1 MISQNKSQRQKKRD
15 ASTGRTRFMTGLE
28 DDRFRTGGA
37 FDALPDHAF
46 NIETNRLQ
54 GRILSGYK
62 VGHVVGSGGM
72 GYVLHATR
80 AEGDFDRGAAI
91 KVVEATHRTSE
102 FAQRFRMEV
111 QILAQLNH
119 PCIAQLYDAGETE
132 EGWPYLVME
141 YVDGSPIDKYC
152 SHRNLSTDDRVSLLI
167 DVVKAVQF
175 AHAQLVV
182 HRDLKPSNVLV
193 DKSGKLKLLDF
204 GIAKLLNESPE
215 DLSRVGAMTPQY
227 ASPEQL
233 LGQPISIATDIYQ
246 LGLLFAKV
254 LGGDLPTQGETLTDA
269 IQRAAERRPLTLPL
283 TQRQSLPAELVLVIE
298 QCLRADPAD
307 RYRDANALLDD
318 LQAYLSGYPV
328 KAAGQNRG
336 YRFRKFVRRNWGV
349 VLSAGLALAAL
360 VSATIITSLQMVE
373 ANRQRD
379 IAVYQQQRV
388 QASSEF
394 YSLLME
400 EMGSGSFTSVE
411 LLDRGRELL
420 QDQFGM
426 GQPFMASV
434 LFDVSRRYATLNG
447 LHEHDRELELLRE
460 AEAIAREYQDDNMLA
475 AILCAMA
482 RSNQLRDPETAA
494 NQIAEGTTLYRSL
507 PTPTLETSMECLRA
521 QADAKTKAG
530 DADEALALLF
540 EALQLLD
547 LHPAPG
553 TSVRALLLHD
563 IAFTYFYDGD
573 PKRAMAYLDDLV
585 ELLESSG
592 RGSTLAYQRIAANK
606 AVSLVVLGQT
616 PEALETFVDL
626 TQRMR
631 TSGFR
636 GRGSAILLTQYGDLL
651 MTLGRVDDAQAVYT
665 QSLELAESTGDTRII
680 AASNLGLAKVHLAN
694 EAYGIAR
701 EHLDAAEAYVNQKEL
716 RLGLGVRTHRVKL
729 HRLTGRLDIAVP
741 EIEALLADVGYPKAR
756 RGQSVTRVII
766 EGANV
771 YRQLGDYVKAEALA
785 DELVNRLEQ
794 SMDPDSEGSIHL
806 GKALMQRAEIRL
818 DTGKSTAARL
828 DLEAALPHLNYAL
841 GEDHLVVEHA
851 RGLLSGI

>member
-1 MISQNKSQRQKKRD
+1 
-15 ASTGRTRFMTGLE
+15 MTDLE
-28 DDRFRTGGA
+28 DHFRTGGA
-37 FDALPDHAF
+37 FDAVPEHAF
-46 NIETNRLQ
+46 SIETNKLQ

-80 AEGDFDRGAAI
+80 AEADFDRGAAI
-91 KVVEATHRTSE
+91 KVVEATHHTSE

-119 PCIAQLYDAGETE
+119 SCIAQLYDAGETE

-141 YVDGSPIDKYC
+141 YVDGKPIDEYC
-152 SHRNLSTDDRVSLLI
+152 SDRNLSTKDRVSLLI
-167 DVVKAVQF
+167 DVIKAVQF

-193 DKSGKLKLLDF
+193 DKGGKLKLLDF
-204 GIAKLLNESPE
+204 GIAKLLNDTPE
-215 DLSRVGAMTPQY
+215 ELSRVGAMTPQY

-246 LGLLFAKV
+246 LGLLMAKV
-254 LGGDLPTQGETLTDA
+254 LGGGLPTQGETLTDA
-269 IQRAAERRPLTLPL
+269 IQRAAESRPVTLPSA
-283 TQRQSLPAELVLVIE
+283 QRQWLPGELVLVIE

-328 KAAGQNRG
+328 NAAGQNRG

-349 VLSAGLALAAL
+349 VLSSVLALTAL

-400 EMGSGSFTSVE
+400 EMGSGSFTSVD

-434 LFDVSRRYATLNG
+434 LFDVSRRYASMGGLN
-447 LHEHDRELELLRE
+447 EQDRELELLQE
-460 AEAIAREYQDDNMLA
+460 AEAIAREHEDDNMLA

-494 NQIAEGTTLYRSL
+494 NQITEGATLYRSL
-507 PTPTLETSMECLRA
+507 AAPTIETSMECLRA
-521 QADAKTKAG
+521 QADAEIKAG
-530 DADEALALLF
+530 DADAALALLF
-540 EALQLLD
+540 EAQQLLD

-553 TSVRALLLHD
+553 TGVRGLLLHD
-563 IAFTYFYDGD
+563 IAFTYFYDGE
-573 PKRAMAYLDDLV
+573 PRKAIAYLDEV
-585 ELLESSG
+585 IELLESSG

-626 TQRMR
+626 TQRMQ

-651 MTLGRVDDAQAVYT
+651 MTVGRVDDAQAVYT
-665 QSLELAESTGDTRII
+665 QSLELAESAGDARII

-694 EAYGIAR
+694 KAYDVAR

-741 EIEALLADVGYPKAR
+741 EIKALLADVGYPEAR

-766 EGANV
+766 EGAEV
-771 YRQLGDYVKAEALA
+771 YRALGNYAKAEALA
-785 DELVNRLEQ
+785 DELVARLEQ
-794 SMDPDSEGSIHL
+794 SMDPDSDGSVHL

-818 DTGKSTAARL
+818 ETGNSKAAMS
-828 DLEAALPHLNYAL
+828 DLEAALPHLTYGL
-841 GEDHLVVEHA
+841 GEGDQAVEQA
-851 RGLLSGI
+851 QNLLSSINTQMK